1 MVTAVLLAVAMC
13 APCQGRGQTS
23 VSSDSSGDALALY
36 RQLLNPALNPA
47 EIHRIREVS
56 IDREDLHIVL
66 TDGVIGFIQPV
77 NGHITGGFFTG
88 EGHILMFAPNRAER
102 ASLGLFTGSGV
113 LDEQF
118 SAAYLRFFDDRLVE
132 ELRAGFRPAE
142 ETEEF
147 MAKWSQPVTALARAD
162 SLPLLQSM
170 TGLPP
175 PEAVFI
181 HLRLAGARLG
191 IFDAFLNMHAPEQ
204 VSMAQ
209 PAQANG
215 TTFYNSWV
223 SFPARSVREAVDKA
237 SAAIVSD
244 FETSDYRIR
253 AKLSPPSDL
262 TADAELTLTPR
273 HSGPRTVIFELSRYL
288 KISEVLVNGQQ
299 AEFIQNEAIDGS
311 DLARQG
317 NDLTAVI
324 LPSPA
329 QAGVPLKLA
338 FRYSGPVMSEA
349 GDDLIYVGARGSWY
363 PGHGPAFARFDI
375 SFEYPAGWTVVAT
388 GKLMARSAGQGEQT
402 ARFVSSKPI
411 FAAGFN
417 LGKFETSEATAGE
430 VKVHVYGAR
439 SIETPLAQKEI
450 QAGLHPDPAKQVQ
463 RIAGQ
468 AATSVRFLSGEL
480 DPFPYSTLEVSQLPA
495 LLSQAW
501 PGMIYLSSLAYLDP
515 QGRQALGIHDRFL
528 ELLLDRLMLAHETA
542 HQWWGDAVNSASYR
556 DEWMIEALANY
567 SALLMLER
575 EKPGDM
581 RVALD
586 HYRDELLK
594 STSNGI
600 VGDAGAVTLGR
611 RLTSSKFPSAFDPV
625 LYGRGTW
632 LVHMLRTMLRQ
643 SGDGKSDALFFAAL
657 KDLLARSE
665 NYKISTHDL
674 QRAVERVMPP
684 SLKYEGKQS
693 LDWFFDSWVDGS
705 AIPQFTLE
713 NLRITP
719 AHGGVK
725 VTGAIHESFAAKDMV
740 TAVPV
745 YAMAKDGSS
754 HFLSFVFVDEEKTD
768 FTVTAPAGTKELVL
782 DPENTLLR
790 R

>member
-1 MVTAVLLAVAMC
+1 M
-13 APCQGRGQTS
+13 
-23 VSSDSSGDALALY
+23 
-36 RQLLNPALNPA
+36 NPAD
-47 EIHRIREVS
+47 IHRIREVS

-66 TDGVIGFIQPV
+66 TDGIIGFIQPV
-77 NGHITGGFFTG
+77 NGHITGGFFAG

-102 ASLGLFTGSGV
+102 SSLGLFTGSGV

-118 SAAYLRFFDDRLVE
+118 NAAYLRFFDDRLVE

-147 MAKWSQPVTALARAD
+147 AAKWAQPVTTLARAD

-170 TGLPP
+170 TGLPRNKTG
-175 PEAVFI
+175 FL
-181 HLRLAGARLG
+181 HLRVAGVRLG
-191 IFDAFLNMHAPEQ
+191 AFDVVLDMHAPEQ
-204 VSMAQ
+204 ISLAQ
-209 PAQANG
+209 TAQANG

-223 SFPARSVREAVDKA
+223 SFPARSVREARDHG
-237 SAAIVSD
+237 SAATVSD

-262 TADAELTLTPR
+262 TADTELTLTP
-273 HSGPRTVIFELSRYL
+273 HDSGQSTAIFELSRYL
-288 KISEVLVNGQQ
+288 KLSEVFVNGQK

-324 LPSPA
+324 LPSPS

-349 GDDLIYVGARGSWY
+349 GDDLIYVGSRGSWY
-363 PGHGPAFARFDI
+363 PGHGPALARFDL

-388 GKLMARSAGQGEQT
+388 GKPMDRSSGQGAQA
-402 ARFVSSKPI
+402 ARFVSDKPI

-417 LGKFETSEATAGE
+417 LGKFEIAEAAAGE
-430 VKVHVYGAR
+430 LKVHVYGAR
-439 SIETPLAQKEI
+439 SIETPLEQKEI

-468 AATSVRFLSGEL
+468 AAKSVRFLSGEL
-480 DPFPYSTLEVSQLPA
+480 DPYPYSTLEVSQLPA
-495 LLSQAW
+495 LLSQSW
-501 PGMIYLSSLAYLDP
+501 PGMIYLSSLAYLDS
-515 QGRQALGIHDRFL
+515 QGRQALGIHDRFI
-528 ELLLDRLMLAHETA
+528 EMLLDRFMLAHETA

-575 EKPGDM
+575 DNPADM

-600 VGDAGAVTLGR
+600 LGDAGAVTLGR
-611 RLTSSKFPSAFDPV
+611 RLISAKFPGAFDPI

-632 LVHMLRTMLRQ
+632 LIHMLRTMLRQ
-643 SGDGKSDALFFAAL
+643 AGDGKSDALFFAAL
-657 KDLLARSE
+657 KDLLARSD
-665 NYKISTHDL
+665 NHKISTRDL
-674 QRAVERVMPP
+674 QLAFERVMPT
-684 SLKYEGKQS
+684 SLEYEGRKS
-693 LDWFFDSWVDGS
+693 LDWFFDSWVNGS

-713 NLRITP
+713 SPRITP
-719 AHGGVK
+719 TQSGVK
-725 VTGAIHESFAAKDMV
+725 ITGAIHESFAAKDQV
-740 TAVPV
+740 TAMPV
-745 YAMAKDGSS
+745 YAIGKDGGSY
-754 HFLSFVFVDEEKTD
+754 FLSFVFVDEEKTE
-768 FTVTAPAGTKELVL
+768 FTLTAPAGSKALVL